1 MAWLNYHHLLY
12 FWTVAREG
20 SITRACEVLHLT
32 QPAVSAQIRTLE
44 RALGEPLF
52 ERRGRTLVL
61 TETGHVVQRYADEIF
76 TLGREMEDA
85 LRGARE
91 APRAPLLKVGF
102 VDSVPK
108 AIAYHVLEPALRLDP
123 APRLQC
129 PEGKLASLMAELAL
143 RRVDLV
149 VSDVPLPGHIGVKAF
164 THLLGRSP
172 IAFFASARLLKAQGG
187 SLRQARAKFPGCLA
201 RLPVL
206 LPAPESALRPRVDA
220 WLRRHALS
228 PRIAAEFQDTA
239 LMKAFG
245 REALGVFPAPA
256 VLAGEICRQF
266 QVERVGT
273 AEDLVE
279 EFYAISVERR
289 ITHPGVA
296 AITQAARTELF
307 AEPR

>member
-1 MAWLNYHHLLY
+1 MNYKHLHY
-12 FWTVAREG
+12 FWTVV
-20 SITRACEVLHLT
+20 RAGGVLRAGEQLHLSPQT
-32 QPAVSAQIRTLE
+32 LSGQINQLEERLGQPLLRKAGRGV
-44 RALGEPLF
+44 EPT
-52 ERRGRTLVL
+52 EAGRMVM
-61 TETGHVVQRYADEIF
+61 QYADEIF

>member
-1 MAWLNYHHLLY
+1 MNYKHLLY
-12 FWTVAREG
+12 FWTVV
-20 SITRACEVLHLT
+20 RAGGVLRASEQLHLSPQT
-32 QPAVSAQIRTLE
+32 LSGQINQLE
-44 RALGEPLF
+44 ERLGRPLLRKVGRGVEPT
-52 ERRGRTLVL
+52 EAGRMVM
-61 TETGHVVQRYADEIF
+61 QYADEIF

-108 AIAYHVLEPALRLDP
+108 AIGYRLLEPALRLDP

-149 VSDVPLPGHIGVKAF
+149 ISDVPLPGHIGVKAF
-164 THLLGRSP
+164 THLLGRSG
-172 IAFFASARLLKAQGG
+172 IAFFASAKLLRSQGLT
-187 SLRQARAKFPGCLA
+187 LRQARSRFPGCLA
-201 RLPVL
+201 GLPML
-206 LPAPESALRPRVDA
+206 LPAAESALRPRVDA
-220 WLRRHALS
+220 WLRRHGL
-228 PRIAAEFQDTA
+228 PPQVAAEFQDTA

-245 REALGVFPAPA
+245 REGLGVFPAPA
-256 VLAGEICRQF
+256 VLAAEIARQF
-266 QVERVGT
+266 QVQRLGSPD
-273 AEDLVE
+273 DLME

-296 AITQAARTELF
+296 AITEAARSELF
-307 AEPR
+307 ADRH